1 MTIITWWGGEVIK
14 PLVKFTFFRENVFT
28 GHIIGDGGSKFVFFD
43 AFFLLAQTIPGKI
56 FHVFWITAIRDS
68 VVKMS
73 FGGRSN
79 LAFSD
84 TSSLIVKIITG
95 KGF

>member
-1 MTIITWWGGEVIK
+1 MTIITLWGGEVIK